1 VRKRGEGA
9 RQGTSMGLGWR
20 QIVDLYRTGVYYRV
34 KGVNPVD
41 AMQGTME
48 DIRPPDGAG
57 NGEVPSADG
66 PDHRRSHHPEKLKAD
81 LIARLNRI
89 EGQIRGIKGM
99 IEKDTYCDHVLN
111 QISAVQSALNGVGK
125 LLLAGHMRSCVVE
138 RIREGDLDVVDE
150 LLTTVNKLLK

>member
-1 VRKRGEGA
+1 
-9 RQGTSMGLGWR
+9 M
-20 QIVDLYRTGVYYRV
+20 V
-34 KGVNPVD
+34 KGVKMVETIRE
-41 AMQGTME
+41 TME
-48 DIRPPDGAG
+48 DIRPPDGHKHRKSH
-57 NGEVPSADG
+57 PSAGDEG
-66 PDHRRSHHPEKLKAD
+66 PQSHPAAAHDHRKSNHSEKLKAD

-111 QISAVQSALNGVGK
+111 QISAVQSALHGVGK